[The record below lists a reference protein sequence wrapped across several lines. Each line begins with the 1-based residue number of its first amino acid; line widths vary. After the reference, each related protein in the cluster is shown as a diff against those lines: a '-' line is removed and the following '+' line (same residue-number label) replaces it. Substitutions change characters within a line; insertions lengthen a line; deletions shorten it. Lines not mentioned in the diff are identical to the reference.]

1 MIGTSKSVW
10 GFDPRTIPGC
20 QLWLDAADSSTVTG
34 TTTVTEWRDKS
45 GNARHL
51 AVGSGTTSYSSNA
64 IVLNSSYMFVNSPVN
79 LTNVTVFIVSKSTGV
94 TNQTILGAKPNT
106 DYVYNSVDGFGFY
119 NDPPTGRIRFYGQG
133 NDPNQSIFFTDTSV
147 TKLYTFQSTGT
158 TVSGWLNGTSQS
170 GGTLTTTRTSTAQG
184 FAIGAEWGGTSYVN
198 IWVTASIYEILV
210 YNSAL
215 TTSERQQVEGYLA
228 HKWGLVPPPP
238 TIPLTISGCQ
248 LWLDAA
254 DTSSLT
260 LSGST
265 VTQWND
271 KSGNGRNTSSAIGS
285 SVRVSNA
292 VNNLPGV
299 YFNSTAFRGPFVY
312 SGTQLHCFLVG
323 TMGDSGQYPR
333 VLSIG
338 NGVNDDFSSP
348 LTSIP
353 FSRGGPGVSGIQV
366 YRNNTGVGASFPAY
380 NTAFLAVSAQYA
392 NTQEISV
399 NGATPTTGTTNTS
412 AAFSTTTYGLGI
424 QNNITGTGEQ
434 TLVGYICELIVFNT
448 YLTTTQRQTIE
459 QYLSRKWG
467 IGSSSIPSTHPFY
480 SIRPHLRAFQPIDV
494 PGCQLWLDAA
504 DQSSMTLSGSS
515 VTQWNDKSG
524 NGNTVIQAT
533 SANQPTYVTNVVNG
547 NPVLR
552 FNGTSHVLQ
561 TTSFTSLGTN
571 SVSFWLVERNLSNSG
586 GGGAPFSFNSGPN
599 GGIVFQNNNGLQ
611 PLPNSVPYT
620 SSVARIVFYN
630 RTNTGSGDSGYL
642 NGTVVSI
649 RDDNT
654 TGTYGTTFAV
664 GMRILST
671 IYTSGDICEILIF
684 IGMPTVSERQQV
696 EGYLAHKWGVT
707 PYYTNILPLTIPG
720 CALWLD
726 AADSST
732 TTSIT
737 SGIWT
742 DKSGNSYNTSYVSGG
757 SGFTLG
763 TINGLSAVTFP
774 GGSNKVITTSVP
786 TSTSTGFSIFFIASR
801 SSSSGTNTRYIAN
814 LTSSLQ
820 IYTVSGTNTIASY
833 VGATFP
839 STSLSISTGVPF
851 ILSLTVSSST
861 FSQWINGIANSSTGS
876 TVSTSGSTIVI
887 GGSGSYTTDLVFAGQ
902 IGEVIIFNTTLS
914 TTQRQTVEGY
924 LAKKWG
930 LTTLYPALPSSH
942 PFKSFPPASL
952 PFSPRNISGLQ
963 LWLDADDASNFTGS
977 TWNDKSGTNNHAVNG
992 TPGTTS
998 MPTVTTWSNG
1008 LRAARFVKES
1018 KNSIKTT
1025 NSIPIYV
1032 TYFIVARVQDFIG
1045 ATGFGLLMVN
1055 NYDGQRQLRTNSTS
1069 FPVSVFYFTQTGG
1082 TNMVLGSFS
1091 QGQEFLFSGTVTSD
1105 SAIGYSNGVQCGTSG
1120 VNPNTIPSRH
1130 YFGSGDGDAAYVSAD
1145 FGEILIYDSILTTS
1159 QRQQVEG
1166 YLAHKWGLVGSLPAT
1181 HPYSKFPP
1189 P

>member
-10 GFDPRTIPGC
+10 GFDPRSVPGC
-20 QLWLDAADSSTVTG
+20 QLWLDAADASTVTLSG
-34 TTTVTEWRDKS
+34 SNVTRWIDKS
-45 GNARHL
+45 GTGNNYSN
-51 AVGSGTTSYSSNA
+51 SGTITY
-64 IVLNSSYMFVNSPVN
+64 
-79 LTNVTVFIVSKSTGV
+79 TN
-94 TNQTILGAKPNT
+94 
-106 DYVYNSVDGFGFY
+106 NSVYFNGSSDMINTSPLNF
-119 NDPPTGRIRFYGQG
+119 
-133 NDPNQSIFFTDTSV
+133 SIGTNPSMS
-147 TKLYTFQSTGT
+147 TFMI
-158 TVSGWLNGTSQS
+158 
-170 GGTLTTTRTSTAQG
+170 
-184 FAIGAEWGGTSYVN
+184 FSYVN
-198 IWVTASIYEILV
+198 SASLRGLFQYGLVTCSKTGYVLYINMGKVNASLYCGDLSVNNTVPANVTTIVSDVVTYTGTSGSLTRSGWVNGAPMSVTNVSTTGVNLNLNSISTLGNTAYNEPFLGYISEVIY
-210 YNSAL
+210 YNQSL
-215 TTSERQQVEGYLA
+215 TTSQRQQVEGYLA
-228 HKWGLVPPPP
+228 HKWGL
-238 TIPLTISGCQ
+238 
-248 LWLDAA
+248 
-254 DTSSLT
+254 
-260 LSGST
+260 
-265 VTQWND
+265 
-271 KSGNGRNTSSAIGS
+271 
-285 SVRVSNA
+285 
-292 VNNLPGV
+292 
-299 YFNSTAFRGPFVY
+299 
-312 SGTQLHCFLVG
+312 
-323 TMGDSGQYPR
+323 
-333 VLSIG
+333 
-338 NGVNDDFSSP
+338 
-348 LTSIP
+348 
-353 FSRGGPGVSGIQV
+353 
-366 YRNNTGVGASFPAY
+366 
-380 NTAFLAVSAQYA
+380 
-392 NTQEISV
+392 
-399 NGATPTTGTTNTS
+399 
-412 AAFSTTTYGLGI
+412 
-424 QNNITGTGEQ
+424 Q
-434 TLVGYICELIVFNT
+434 T
-448 YLTTTQRQTIE
+448 
-459 QYLSRKWG
+459 
-467 IGSSSIPSTHPFY
+467 SIPSTHPFY

-494 PGCQLWLDAA
+494 PGCALWLDAA
-504 DQSSMTLSGSS
+504 DQSSLTLSGSN
-515 VTQWNDKSG
+515 VTQWSDKSG

-599 GGIVFQNNNGLQ
+599 NGIVFQNNNGLQ
-611 PLPNSVPYT
+611 PLPTSVPYT

-696 EGYLAHKWGVT
+696 EGYLAHKWGLSPT
-707 PYYTNILPLTIPG
+707 YASNTPLTIPG
-720 CALWLD
+720 CQLWLD

-930 LTTLYPALPSSH
+930 LTVSGQFPSTH

-952 PFSPRNISGLQ
+952 PFSPRNISGLA
-963 LWLDADDASNFTGS
+963 LWLDAADQSSMTLSGS
-977 TWNDKSGTNNHAVNG
+977 SVTVWNDKSGNGKNATAGGTTPTYSSATRSIVFGGAGYFTNSSLSLPLSTRSVFIVCTQTSRAGDFEGIVILVNPLGSDVDYASPNAIPYSASGSNPLQTGAFTLYGNNGTYIQNYGSYTTTPLGIYVDVFGSSSGTLYVNG
-992 TPGTTS
+992 TS
-998 MPTVTTWSNG
+998 
-1008 LRAARFVKES
+1008 
-1018 KNSIKTT
+1018 
-1025 NSIPIYV
+1025 
-1032 TYFIVARVQDFIG
+1032 
-1045 ATGFGLLMVN
+1045 
-1055 NYDGQRQLRTNSTS
+1055 NSTDADS
-1069 FPVSVFYFTQTGG
+1069 STLG
-1082 TNMVLGSFS
+1082 TANGYILGARKAGSSTTLGIF
-1091 QGQEFLFSGTVTSD
+1091 FNGTISEV
-1105 SAIGYSNGVQCGTSG
+1105 IIY
-1120 VNPNTIPSRH
+1120 NT
-1130 YFGSGDGDAAYVSAD
+1130 AV
-1145 FGEILIYDSILTTS
+1145 TTS
-1159 QRQQVEG
+1159 QRQQIEG
-1166 YLAHKWGLVGSLPAT
+1166 YLAQKWGLTGSLPSS
-1181 HPYSKFPP
+1181 HPFKKLPA
-1189 P
+1189 